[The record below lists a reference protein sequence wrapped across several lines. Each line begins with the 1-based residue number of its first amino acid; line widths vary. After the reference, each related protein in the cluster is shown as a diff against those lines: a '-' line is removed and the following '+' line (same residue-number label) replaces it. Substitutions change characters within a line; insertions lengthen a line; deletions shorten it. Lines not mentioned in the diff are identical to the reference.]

1 MPPALALLNGAAPAL
16 ETQVRQQQEQHEQH
30 LLGVSKM
37 YKQIVARYK
46 VKPGRAA
53 ENEELVRAVYAELHA
68 TEPEGFRYATFKLE
82 DGVSFVHVAE
92 LDDEVAN
99 PLPGLQA
106 FNRFSA
112 NISDRC
118 DEQPVVSEATP
129 IGSYRLLTDSPVTS

>member
-1 MPPALALLNGAAPAL
+1 
-16 ETQVRQQQEQHEQH
+16 
-30 LLGVSKM
+30 M

-99 PLPGLQA
+99 PLPELQA

-129 IGSYRLLTDSPVTS
+129 IGSYRMLTDSPVTS